1 MKPLRPLLGRVYVV
15 LVFVEGPGSAAMDET
30 TRIGAY
36 SECAAGLGVLGNLGA
51 TWGARQSPPV
61 PQPCTFALSGRRVQI
76 GVDPRALPARTG
88 NRTLDWS
95 RIDRIWLDAALTALG
110 VPAGG
115 DFDDRMRQ
123 VAAGLAVAGWSWLNI
138 DDVVPVFVTNYP
150 THWVAY
156 ADGYRRYATINV
168 PETWSMYPSTKH
180 RGFAHE
186 LGHVFGAPDEYPAST
201 CTVADTAG
209 PFDTP
214 NANCS
219 FISRIPPIPNP
230 LSGACLMNSN
240 SGSACASTEFMWGWL
255 DSDGNGEVDLAAFPT
270 VTDVEPRGV
279 QAGQPITLTGRNLWD
294 VTEVDFNGTV
304 TSDINYITLDGN
316 LHSLEAADPTTK
328 YHLDQITVTVPPSL
342 DGIQQVR
349 VRARGGWSPQAPQ
362 DAWVLVT
369 RPGSAPSVLTDP
381 AVLFLDPTSGPPG
394 TSVTI
399 TGANLIHTTAVTVG
413 GVPATDVEPL
423 TNEWVTFTVPPL
435 PPGPADVVATTPAG
449 SSSPWLFSSFE
460 VT

>member
-36 SECAAGLGVLGNLGA
+36 TECAAGQGVLGNLGA
-51 TWGARQSPPV
+51 IWGARQSPPV
-61 PQPCTFALSGRRVQI
+61 PQPCTLALGGRRVQI
-76 GVDPRALPARTG
+76 GVDPRSLPARSG
-88 NRTLDWS
+88 NRQLDWP
-95 RIDRIWLDAALTALG
+95 RIDRVWLDAALTALG
-110 VPAGG
+110 VPFGG

-123 VAAGLAVAGWSWLNI
+123 VAAGLAVAGWAWLNI

-150 THWVAY
+150 THWLAY
-156 ADGYRRYATINV
+156 ADGRGRYATINASEV
-168 PETWSMYPSTKH
+168 WSAFPSTRH
-180 RGFAHE
+180 RVFAHE
-186 LGHVFGAPDEYPAST
+186 LGHVFGALDEYPDST
-201 CTVADTAG
+201 CTVAETAG

-219 FISRIPPIPNP
+219 FLTRVPPVPNP
-230 LSGACLMNSN
+230 LSGDCLMNHN
-240 SGSACASTEFMWGWL
+240 SGVVCASTEVTWGWL
-255 DSDGNGEVDLAAFPT
+255 DSDSDGETDLAGYPT

-294 VTEVDFNGTV
+294 VTQVDFNGTV
-304 TSDINYITLDGN
+304 TSDINYVALNGSLDP
-316 LHSLEAADPTTK
+316 LEAADPTKK
-328 YHLDQITVTVPPSL
+328 YHLDQIAVTVPPSL
-342 DGIQQVR
+342 DGIAQVR
-349 VRARGGWSPQAPQ
+349 VRARGGWSPEAPQ
-362 DAWVLVT
+362 DAWVIVA

-381 AVLFLDPTSGPPG
+381 AVLLLDPTSGPPG

-399 TGANLIHTTAVTVG
+399 TGANLTDTTDVTVG

-423 TNEWVTFTVPPL
+423 TDQWVTFTVPPL
-435 PPGPADVVATTPAG
+435 SPGPADVVATTPVG
-449 SSSPWLFSSFE
+449 SSSPWLFSSFA